1 MEILLP
7 MSFMGLVGK
16 TLHSV
21 TRARL
26 IGLMMLCAV
35 LAFLVVLLLA
45 GGITWLT
52 ANLVSLET
60 RWLDITINWVVG
72 IVSGVG
78 GWFMLP
84 VLVVI
89 ISGAFLEM
97 TIHKVEEA
105 EYPDKV
111 RSEEPHIWTD
121 ILHDIRFTVKAI
133 CLNLLV
139 LPFYLIG
146 VGFVLSVLLNSY
158 LLGREFFESAAGYHL
173 GKPQA
178 RELGRS
184 HRKMVYGSGLVITLM
199 TLIPVVNLFAPII
212 AIVWMV
218 HVYHNLDVSLS

>member
-1 MEILLP
+1 ME
-7 MSFMGLVGK
+7 LVRK
-16 TLHSV
+16 TLHSI
-21 TRARL
+21 TRSRL
-26 IGLMMLCAV
+26 IGLILLCAA
-35 LAFLVVLLLA
+35 LAFLVVLMLV

-60 RWLDITINWVVG
+60 QWLDTTINWIVG

-89 ISGAFLEM
+89 ISAAFQEM
-97 TIHKVEEA
+97 TIHRVEEA
-105 EYPDKV
+105 EYPDEV
-111 RSEEPHIWTD
+111 RTEEPHLWTD
-121 ILHDIRFTVKAI
+121 VLHDIRFTVKAI

-146 VGFVLSVLLNSY
+146 IGFVLSILLNSY

-178 RELGRS
+178 RELGRK
-184 HRKMVYGSGLVITLM
+184 HKKMVYGSGLVITMM
-199 TLIPVVNLFAPII
+199 TLIPVVNLLAPII

-218 HVYHNLDVSLS
+218 HVYHGLTRSPAA